1 MACIEIK
8 VKDQVFK
15 ILNDGTQSEV
25 FNTSDWALIKN
36 FLQYGELPQGFW
48 VEGAE
53 DVNRFNLFDHI
64 LNSLAKE
71 PDNSSLYVGMLS
83 NSVSRTDF
91 INKFVGQEELN
102 KTLDWNYRYNPDILD
117 RNVFISSSWGY
128 DKNWYGFTDKRALL
142 LTGNTKFSEDRKI
155 KILYEAYLDL
165 KNGDSKTTSI
175 IENLANKFN
184 ISGDIYNKLTELAN
198 NHIEETIASLFT
210 PYNSKEELD
219 KNALKESI
227 EDYKGKIIRFKDNF
241 YIIKAKTEKAII
253 ALNVNMNKNEQIPI
267 VSIRAVYNPYT
278 LSFMN
283 KNYMLIGND
292 WFLLEGDKFLK
303 ISDAMK
309 EQLFLH
315 WFGITPSEASI
326 NLYTSSKKK
335 SKYKSAQNPIYINT
349 SIDGISLEELL
360 PVGTKIRT
368 DSGIYIK
375 TEEGDFVNGDYS
387 LGNKEKI
394 NEIVYPY
401 SKDLE
406 SKLLTLKTVK
416 NDEETLNKEELEIIL
431 NDLFNVSNFDNIW
444 FNYKQDEL
452 VRVSSVLKNDVYVP
466 VVQIGMKNAILAN
479 SDTFS
484 RIKLALNYYN
494 YLTDNSISK
503 IDGVD
508 NPKEFWPILVNK
520 VFGDNTVEVSDQI
533 LQIIDNLKKD
543 INDNSD
549 GNILIEAVNNNKERL
564 YKQYQNSDEKVDAF
578 IKELINKGLYIVS
591 CELK

>member
-142 LTGNTKFSEDRKI
+142 LTGNTKFSEDRKV

-241 YIIKAKTEKAII
+241 YIIKAKTEKTII
-253 ALNVNMNKNEQIPI
+253 ALNVNTNKNEQIPI
-267 VSIRAVYNPYT
+267 GNVRAVYNPYT

-283 KNYMLIGND
+283 KNYMLVGND

-303 ISDAMK
+303 ISDTMK

-315 WFGITPSEASI
+315 WFGIAPNEASI

-335 SKYKSAQNPIYINT
+335 SKYKSVQNPIYINT

-503 IDGVD
+503 IDRVD

-533 LQIIDNLKKD
+533 LQVIDNLKKD